1 MANVNKGRTV
11 KELFEACKLQIAKG
25 NGDKYILI
33 SNDDEGNG
41 FHTLFYLITDNA
53 ETIGYALE
61 SEHDSHTA
69 DEVVVLG

>member
-1 MANVNKGRTV
+1 MDKGRTV
-11 KELFEACKLQIAKG
+11 NELFEACKVQIAKG
-25 NGDKYILI
+25 NGDKHILV

-41 FHTLFYLITDNA
+41 FHTLFYLITDSP
-53 ETIGYALE
+53 ETVVWALE

>member
-1 MANVNKGRTV
+1 MDKGRTV
-11 KELFEACKLQIAKG
+11 KELFEACKTQIAKG
-25 NGDKYILI
+25 NGDKHVLV

-41 FHTLFYLITDNA
+41 FHTLFYLITDSP
-53 ETIGYALE
+53 ETVGWALE